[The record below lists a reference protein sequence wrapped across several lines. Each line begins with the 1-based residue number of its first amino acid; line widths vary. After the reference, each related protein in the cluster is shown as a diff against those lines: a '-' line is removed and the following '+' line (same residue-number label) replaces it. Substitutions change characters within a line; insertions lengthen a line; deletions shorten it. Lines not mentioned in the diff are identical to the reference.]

1 MPVESSYICP
11 MRLGLRHRTKTSQA
25 NCALECDCKPGICLP
40 RGSPEVRRPH
50 CLGSRTRRVLLDGIS
65 CFLRTARGLTNET
78 LRVVWVLPKEA
89 TLVSEEIEV
98 GGIILA
104 AGMQQHWQERT
115 RTERTLVEE

>member
-1 MPVESSYICP
+1 M
-11 MRLGLRHRTKTSQA
+11 
-25 NCALECDCKPGICLP
+25 
-40 RGSPEVRRPH
+40 
-50 CLGSRTRRVLLDGIS
+50 DGIS

-78 LRVVWVLPKEA
+78 QRVVWVLPKEA